1 MENIPASSKRQ
12 NLNLLHPGNYLLG
25 IYIVLGTVSNLK
37 VI

>member
-1 MENIPASSKRQ
+1 MENIPASSKKQ
-12 NLNLLHPGNYLLG
+12 NLNLLHPGNYLLC